1 MKPGVFSQ
9 VYVQLVFSPK
19 SKETLFRS
27 RSQREEVWKYISG
40 VVTNKNHK
48 SIIINGTKD
57 HVHIFLGLNPAMAI
71 SSLVADIKRSSSIF
85 INEKKWF
92 PGKFNW
98 QEGYGV
104 FSYSRSQIDNVYN
117 YILNQEEHHKTN
129 TFKEEYLDFLK
140 KFQIEYDERF
150 LFEFFD

>member
-27 RSQREEVWKYISG
+27 RCQREEVWKYISG

-104 FSYSRSQIDNVYN
+104 FSYSRS
-117 YILNQEEHHKTN
+117 
-129 TFKEEYLDFLK
+129 
-140 KFQIEYDERF
+140 
-150 LFEFFD
+150 